1 MQNVNVGLIGGG
13 FMGKAHSLAYA
24 AMPMFFWPAP
34 ALPVRSILAETSDA
48 LASDAARRFGFER
61 ATGDWRKVIDDPDVH
76 VVDIATPNHLHA
88 EIAIAAAQAGK
99 HIICEKPLARTVEE
113 AKAMW
118 EAVKDADIVHMVAF
132 NYRRTP
138 AVALAKKYID
148 EGAIGEILNFR
159 GTYLQDWSADPSAPL
174 SWRFQKKIAGSG
186 ALGDIGT
193 HVLDLARY
201 LVGEIAS
208 VNALLSTFI
217 PTRPLQSG
225 GADQLG
231 TSKGGDG
238 PRGDVDVDDEVM
250 TMLRFANGAVGSM
263 EATRNAHGR
272 NNYITF
278 EIHGTQGSIFFN
290 YERRDELQ
298 VSFADDPK
306 DRGGFRTVYTG
317 PATPYGESL
326 WPIPALGIGYGET
339 KIIEAY
345 DFFRAIAG
353 EGTVSPDFAD
363 GYQVALVEEAITA
376 SADSSKWVDVVQI
389 DR

>member
-1 MQNVNVGLIGGG
+1 MQNLNVGLIGGG

-24 AMPMFFWPAP
+24 AMPMFYWPAP
-34 ALPVRSILAETSDA
+34 ALPVRSILAEFNES
-48 LASDAARRFGFER
+48 LATEAARRFGFER

-113 AKAMW
+113 SQAMW
-118 EAVKDADIVHMVAF
+118 EAVKDAGIVHMVAF

-138 AVALAKKYID
+138 AVALAKKYIE
-148 EGAIGEILNFR
+148 EGAIGDILNFR
-159 GTYLQDWSADPSAPL
+159 GTYLQDWSADPNSPL

-217 PTRPLQSG
+217 PTRPLQAG

-238 PRGDVDVDDEVM
+238 PRGDVDVDDEVL
-250 TMLRFANGAVGSM
+250 TLLRFDNGAVGSM
-263 EATRNAHGR
+263 EATRNAYGR

-278 EIHGTQGSIFFN
+278 EIHGTKGSIFFN

-306 DRGGFRTVYTG
+306 DRSGFRTVYTG
-317 PATPYGESL
+317 PATPYGEGL

-345 DFFRAIAG
+345 DFFRAIAESG
-353 EGTVSPDFAD
+353 SVSPDFAD
-363 GYQVALVEEAITA
+363 GYQVALVEEAITTSAA
-376 SADSSKWVDVVQI
+376 SSSWVDVTRIAV
-389 DR
+389 